1 MNPTV
6 RQVLGLIDSDIAP
19 WDLAESWDNCGL
31 IAGHPDRPVKKVMV
45 GLDADMPVL
54 EAARLWQADMVLT
67 HHPLFITP
75 VKAID
80 FSRMPGAAIALAARA
95 QIAVVCAHTNL
106 DRAAHGLNDELARR
120 LEIQVEQA
128 LETPVDEA
136 AASGAVTGLGR
147 IGSVTAPLSLARM
160 ADQIKSHLGV
170 APVRVVGNPEQ
181 VIRRAAVCSGSGGG
195 LIPAFL
201 ASGADLY
208 VTGDIKYHEAR
219 LIESH
224 GRALIDV
231 GHFAS
236 EIIATDLLVRRLNQ
250 AVTRAG
256 FSLEIKAFAGE
267 TDPFFSV

>member
-6 RQVLGLIDSDIAP
+6 RQMLDLIDSDIAP

-75 VKAID
+75 VKEID
-80 FSRMPGAAIALAARA
+80 FSRMPGAAIALAAQA

-106 DRAAHGLNDELARR
+106 DRAAHGLNDELAGR
-120 LEIQVEQA
+120 LQIQVDQV
-128 LETPVDEA
+128 LETGPDE
-136 AASGAVTGLGR
+136 ASGAGTGLGR
-147 IGSVTAPLSLARM
+147 VGSVPAPVSLAQM

-181 VIRRAAVCSGSGGG
+181 MIRRAAVCSGSGGG

-201 ASGADLY
+201 ASGAQVY

-236 EIIATDLLVRRLNQ
+236 EIIATDLLVRRLTQ